1 VLYVLPPGA
10 AGWVD
15 RFSGKARKG
24 CDILVQALE
33 REVGACSTAWQ
44 HDSSL
49 ADITVVL
56 GVACAVAAHV

>member
-1 VLYVLPPGA
+1 MHLVCCVSLCPGA

-33 REVGACSTAWQ
+33 REVRSEGA
-44 HDSSL
+44 
-49 ADITVVL
+49 
-56 GVACAVAAHV
+56 

>member
-1 VLYVLPPGA
+1 VSQQLPWCQLLTHAFGVLHVTSAGA

-33 REVGACSTAWQ
+33 REVRSGTA
-44 HDSSL
+44 
-49 ADITVVL
+49 
-56 GVACAVAAHV
+56 AARYWC